1 MRALLLTVGSQGDV
15 QPYVA
20 LASRLRGAGHDV
32 VLAAPAGYQ
41 GLAQELTG
49 TFVPLDLDMTEVG
62 RAVDG
67 KHGVRHMLAFTRAM
81 GRQAEKILPQLTD
94 LARGGADVVVH
105 HPVLPLGQHLA
116 EMLQVPAVVASPL
129 PALVPTREFLSPAW
143 PATNVKLPEILNRP
157 SYRAARYLTGAWCRK
172 DVDRWRASGL
182 GLDNSKKKRHDP
194 LAAEAEAQDV
204 TVLHSFSAH
213 VLPRP
218 ADWPAT
224 AHITGYWF
232 MPRAADWTPP
242 RRLAEFLDAGQPPVY
257 LGFGSMPIADP
268 ARLADAIVTA
278 TRETG
283 VRIVLF
289 SLDPAIRRHL
299 GQQTQNITAIRQ
311 APHHWLFPR
320 MSAVVHHG
328 GAGTTG
334 AAVRAGAPQIIWP
347 FGIDQH
353 FWADRMAALGVA
365 VPAQPVQQ
373 LNGKTLASAIDH
385 ATNDPGIREAA
396 TKLADR
402 VQAEDGTG
410 AALAQLEQ
418 LTTSRTRIRVSA

>member
-32 VLAAPAGYQ
+32 VLAAPAVYQ
-41 GLAQELTG
+41 GLAPAPAG
-49 TFVPLDLDMTEVG
+49 TFVPLDLDMAEVG

-67 KHGVRHMLAFTRAM
+67 KHGLRHMLAFTKAM
-81 GRQAEKILPQLTD
+81 GRQAGKVLPQLTD
-94 LARGGADVVVH
+94 LAREGADIVVH

-143 PATNVKLPEILNRP
+143 PAANLKPSPMLNRP

-172 DVDRWRASGL
+172 DVDHWRAESL
-182 GLDNSKKKRHDP
+182 GLDNSKKNRHDP
-194 LAAEAEAQDV
+194 LAADDV
-204 TVLHSFSAH
+204 TVLHAFSAH

-218 ADWPAT
+218 HDWPAT

-232 MPRAADWTPP
+232 MPKAADWTPP
-242 RRLAEFLDAGQPPVY
+242 RRLAEFLDGGQPPVY
-257 LGFGSMPIADP
+257 IGFGSMPVADP

-278 TRETG
+278 TKETG
-283 VRIVLF
+283 TRAVLY
-289 SLDPAIRRHL
+289 SLDPSVRRQL
-299 GQQTQNITAIRQ
+299 SQQQQIMVIRQ

-334 AAVRAGAPQIIWP
+334 AAVRAGTPQVIWP

-353 FWADRMAALGVA
+353 FWADRMATLGVA
-365 VPAQPVQQ
+365 VPAKPVHT
-373 LNGKTLASAIDH
+373 LTGKTLASTIDQAIGDK
-385 ATNDPGIREAA
+385 TLRDEAA
-396 TKLADR
+396 RLANR
-402 VQAEDGTG
+402 VRAEDGTG
-410 AALAQLEQ
+410 AAVAHLEKLA
-418 LTTSRTRIRVSA
+418 TSRTRIRVPA